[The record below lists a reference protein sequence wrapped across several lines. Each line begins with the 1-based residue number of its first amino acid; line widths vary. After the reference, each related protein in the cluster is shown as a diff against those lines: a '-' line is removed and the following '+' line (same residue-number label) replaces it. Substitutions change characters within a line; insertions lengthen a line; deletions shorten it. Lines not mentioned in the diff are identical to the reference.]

1 MEYRKIGK
9 SGIKASTIALGTWG
23 MGGGERWQNTTND
36 SEAIYTI
43 CQAMDAGINFI
54 DTAPV
59 YGLGHAESVVARALE
74 GKRDRAIISTK
85 CGVHWRNAD
94 GEFMYIRDGADIY
107 KSFDESSIRKDLH
120 DSLKRLKTDY
130 IDVYIAHRVPQ
141 TREGAFELSY
151 ALQNLKKEGLIRA
164 VGISNASATV
174 LGYFLEDGTVD
185 LVQEKFNI
193 MDNQIL
199 NEYMSLCLSHSVSIE
214 GYNILLR
221 GLLTGKIPLD
231 YRPKPNDAHG
241 VIKWFEPK
249 RLGQIV
255 SMVNDWRSIAEK
267 YGCSLSA
274 LSTAYCMKAVPNLF
288 ALIGARTW
296 SHLDEILP
304 AAGLVM
310 EQADFLKMSDDA
322 DKVRNIWSE

>member
-1 MEYRKIGK
+1 
-9 SGIKASTIALGTWG
+9 
-23 MGGGERWQNTTND
+23 
-36 SEAIYTI
+36 
-43 CQAMDAGINFI
+43 
-54 DTAPV
+54 
-59 YGLGHAESVVARALE
+59 
-74 GKRDRAIISTK
+74 
-85 CGVHWRNAD
+85 
-94 GEFMYIRDGADIY
+94 MYIRDGADIY

-141 TREGAFELSY
+141 TCEGAFELSY
-151 ALQNLKKEGLIRA
+151 ALQSLKKEGLIRA

-296 SHLDEILP
+296 SHLDEILS